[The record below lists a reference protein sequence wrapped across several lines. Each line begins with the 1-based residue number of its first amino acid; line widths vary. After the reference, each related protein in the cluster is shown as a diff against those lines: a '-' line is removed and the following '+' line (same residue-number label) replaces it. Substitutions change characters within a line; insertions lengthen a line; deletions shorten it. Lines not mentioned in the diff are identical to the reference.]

1 MSFLRASLA
10 LCLVLASARE
20 ASALGDELRFTSG
33 TGECPNP
40 ANVENEVLTIV
51 PPDKHD
57 LFGQGVRV
65 EVTDL
70 GDSFRVEIYKD
81 DVEVGAKDYEDAER
95 DCEKR
100 SRFAAVFAALTLMPP
115 ELRKDPLKDQYHA
128 PIAVK
133 PPEPEPEPPPKPD
146 LVRIEL
152 SAMVDWSPPI
162 LGAPQIV
169 SPGGELRVAL
179 GRGALSG
186 TLAVGYML
194 EAPFALGDTEGR
206 IARMPASA
214 GLRLRT
220 VSESWEVSLDL
231 GGLVTLERVEG
242 TSLRLSERHTVVEA
256 GVRTGAVLAYK
267 AGGGILPFLGLS
279 ASLVPVPRD
288 LATLP
293 LGAFANTPYLGL
305 GANAGL
311 ALSL

>member
-1 MSFLRASLA
+1 MFLRASAFVLCLA
-10 LCLVLASARE
+10 LARE
-20 ASALGDELRFTSG
+20 ASASLPEQRFTSG
-33 TGECPNP
+33 TSECPTP
-40 ANVENEVLTIV
+40 AYVEQEVLTIV
-51 PPDKHD
+51 PADKHD

-65 EVTDL
+65 EVIDQ
-70 GDSFRVEIYKD
+70 GASFRVVIYKD

-95 DCEKR
+95 DCDKR
-100 SRFAAVFAALTLMPP
+100 GRFAAVFAALTLMPP
-115 ELRKDPLKDQYHA
+115 ELHKDPLKDQYHA

-152 SAMVDWSPPI
+152 SALIEWSPAI

-179 GRGALSG
+179 GRGTLSG
-186 TLAVGYML
+186 TLAVGYMP
-194 EAPFALGDTEGR
+194 EMPFELGELTGA

-220 VSESWEVSLDL
+220 VSESWETSFDL
-231 GGLVTLERVEG
+231 GALVVLERIEG
-242 TSLRLSERHTVVEA
+242 ESLRISGRHTVVEA
-256 GVRTGAVLAYK
+256 GVRGGLIAAYK
-267 AGGGILPFLGLS
+267 AGGGFLPFAGLG
-279 ASLVPVPRD
+279 ASFVPVPRD

-293 LGAFANTPYLGL
+293 TGVFGNTPYLGL
-305 GANAGL
+305 GLSLGL